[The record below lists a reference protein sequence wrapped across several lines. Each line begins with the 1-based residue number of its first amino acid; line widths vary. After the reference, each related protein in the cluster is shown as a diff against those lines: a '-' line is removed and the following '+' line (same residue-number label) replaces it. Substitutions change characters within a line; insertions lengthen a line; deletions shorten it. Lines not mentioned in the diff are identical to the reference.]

1 MQLFY
6 YPFKFDANM
15 DKVKARSIYEL
26 EQDTGKNQTKLD
38 IDKILFR
45 NAAERIL
52 VNKYYL
58 GDNNENLVVE
68 VALPGFKYNDIQAF
82 IKGSFIYIQSNGIQ
96 EKSDKDYIYLY
107 QGIDYSKFEK
117 KIDIFDYTKVDSAV
131 MADGLLTIKFS
142 KKEDTSKIQINVK
155 ED

>member
-1 MQLFY
+1 M
-6 YPFKFDANM
+6 
-15 DKVKARSIYEL
+15 
-26 EQDTGKNQTKLD
+26 
-38 IDKILFR
+38 
-45 NAAERIL
+45 
-52 VNKYYL
+52 NKYYL

-82 IKGSFIYIQSNGIQ
+82 VKGSSIYIQSNGIK

-142 KKEDTSKIQINVK
+142 KKEDTSKIQIKV
-155 ED
+155 EEA

>member
-1 MQLFY
+1 MQLYY
-6 YPFKFDANM
+6 YPFTFDANM

-38 IDKILFR
+38 IDKILR
-45 NAAERIL
+45 DAAERIL

-82 IKGSFIYIQSNGIQ
+82 VKGSSIYIQSNGIK

-142 KKEDTSKIQINVK
+142 KKEDTSKIQIKV
-155 ED
+155 EEA

>member
-1 MQLFY
+1 MQLYY
-6 YPFKFDANM
+6 YPFTFDANM

-38 IDKILFR
+38 IDKILR
-45 NAAERIL
+45 DAAERIL

-82 IKGSFIYIQSNGIQ
+82 VKGSSIYIQSNGIK

-142 KKEDTSKIQINVK
+142 KKEDTSKIQIKV
-155 ED
+155 EEE